1 MRVTELAA
9 WLGAAWE
16 GDGDLEIRR
25 VAALEDAGPEDLSF
39 ITRGRAAKPEGA
51 TRAACLVVPEDYENE
66 NPGTVIRVRDP
77 RAAIARAISRLHP
90 RLDAQPGIHPSAI

>member
-1 MRVTELAA
+1 MRVKELAA

-39 ITRGRAAKPEGA
+39 ITRGRAAKQAGA
-51 TRAACLVVPEDYENE
+51 SRAACLVVPEDYGNTEDGKTE
-66 NPGTVIRVRDP
+66 LRRTVIRARDP
-77 RAAIARAISRLHP
+77 RTAVARAISRLHP
-90 RLDAQPGIHPSAI
+90 RLH